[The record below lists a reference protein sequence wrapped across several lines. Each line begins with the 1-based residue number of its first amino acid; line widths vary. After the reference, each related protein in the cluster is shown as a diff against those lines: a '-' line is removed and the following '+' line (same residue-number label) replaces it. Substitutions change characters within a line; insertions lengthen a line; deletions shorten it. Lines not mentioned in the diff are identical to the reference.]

1 MVGELRVAIAGG
13 GLGGLCLAQGL
24 LRAGID
30 VAVYERDLSLLSRR
44 QGYRLHVDAQAGSA
58 LQRCLPPDLF
68 SVFLATCGEGGRRFT
83 VLSSRLRVLH
93 EVQGDPES
101 DLHAPESLS
110 APVNRQTLRE
120 VLSAGLADRI
130 VFGRELIRYELAESG
145 LPRLIFGDGG
155 HADAD
160 LLVGADGVNSA
171 VRRQYLPHAQVSD
184 TGVRCVYG
192 KTLLGEVA
200 RKALPPAFWNGFTA
214 VVGGRVGMACGLV
227 RFRQRPENAAA
238 SIAPWAHL
246 SPAEDYLMW
255 ALTAQGREFG
265 VSDSWFASAD
275 APALHALAARAVRGW
290 HPNLRQLV
298 ALADIDET
306 FLVRIRTSSP
316 VAAWAPSRV
325 TLLGDAIHA
334 MSPARGSGAN
344 TALRDAGVLCRSLT
358 QAAASD
364 GPGDSVTN
372 AVGAYEAQMRDY
384 GFAAVEASRQAELE
398 TGARGSR
405 LGRWLYTRL
414 ARAKA

>member
-1 MVGELRVAIAGG
+1 MMGEVRVAIAGG

-30 VAVYERDLSLLSRR
+30 ATVYERDLSLLSRR
-44 QGYRLHVDAQAGSA
+44 QGYRLHVDARAGLA
-58 LQRCLPPDLF
+58 LQQCLPPDLF
-68 SVFLATCGEGGRRFT
+68 SLFLATCGEGGRRFT

-93 EVQGDPES
+93 ELQGDPDS
-101 DLHAPESLS
+101 DPYAAQSLS
-110 APVNRQTLRE
+110 TSVNRQTLRE
-120 VLSAGLADRI
+120 VLSAGLEDRI
-130 VFGRELIRYELAESG
+130 EFGRELIRYERGESG
-145 LPRLIFGDGG
+145 PRLTFGDGS

-192 KTLLGEVA
+192 KTPLGEAA
-200 RKALPPAFWNGFTA
+200 RKSLPPALWNGFTA

-227 RFRQRPENAAA
+227 RFRQRPEKAAA
-238 SIAPWAHL
+238 SIAPWARL
-246 SPAEDYLMW
+246 SPAGDYLMW

-275 APALHALAARAVRGW
+275 AAALHALANRTVRGW
-290 HPNLRQLV
+290 HADLRHLV
-298 ALADIDET
+298 ALAEIDET

-316 VAAWAPSRV
+316 VAAWSPSRV

-358 QAAASD
+358 QAVAS
-364 GPGDSVTN
+364 GDSVTN
-372 AVGAYEAQMRDY
+372 AVGAYEAEMRDY
-384 GFAAVEASRQAELE
+384 GFAAVEASRQAEME

-405 LGRWLYTRL
+405 LGLWLYKRL

>member
-1 MVGELRVAIAGG
+1 MAIAGG

-30 VAVYERDLSLLSRR
+30 VTVYERDLSLLSRR
-44 QGYRLHVDAQAGSA
+44 QGYRLHVDARAGLA
-58 LQRCLPPDLF
+58 LQECLPPDLF
-68 SVFLATCGEGGRRFT
+68 ALFLATCGEGGRRFT

-93 EVQGDPES
+93 EVRGDPEA
-101 DLHAPESLS
+101 DLYAPASLS
-110 APVNRQTLRE
+110 TSVNRQTLRE
-120 VLSAGLADRI
+120 VLSAGLEGRI
-130 VFGRELIRYELAESG
+130 VFGRELIRYESRSSG
-145 LPRLIFGDGG
+145 PRLIFGDGT

-171 VRRQYLPHAQVSD
+171 VRRRYLPHAQVSD

-192 KTLLGEVA
+192 RTPLGETT
-200 RKALPPAFWNGFTA
+200 RKSLPPALGNGFTA
-214 VVGGRVGMACGLV
+214 VVGGRVGMACGVV
-227 RFRQRPENAAA
+227 RFRQRPEKAAA
-238 SIAPWAHL
+238 SIAPWARL
-246 SPAEDYLMW
+246 SPADDYLMW

-275 APALHALAARAVRGW
+275 AAALHALAKRTVRGW
-290 HPNLRQLV
+290 HADLRRLV
-298 ALADIDET
+298 ALAEADET

-316 VAAWAPSRV
+316 VAAWEPSRV

-344 TALRDAGVLCRSLT
+344 TALRDAGVLCRALT
-358 QAAASD
+358 QAVAS
-364 GPGDSVTN
+364 GDSVTH

-384 GFAAVEASRQAELE
+384 GFAAVEASRQAEME

-405 LGRWLYTRL
+405 LGLWLYKRL
-414 ARAKA
+414 TRAKA